1 MNVFEKLGAVED
13 EIFQEMERIDKE
25 IDELRRKQRKLKD
38 LGKSM
43 NPERFTKIK
52 SKQTKW
58 FLKPG

>member
-25 IDELRRKQRKLKD
+25 IDELRRKKRKLKD

-43 NPERFTKIK
+43 NPERLTKIK
-52 SKQTKW
+52 SKGTK
-58 FLKPG
+58 